1 METSL
6 FAQWLTEYFAPLV
19 LRIQETYNSET
30 KQRQYSFLR
39 HLTPRFSVDGKWE
52 TLLVNNKAIVAD
64 VIAMDSS
71 IPLKTRPT
79 LGKASGN
86 IPKTGTERAI
96 REQELTEIQTLVAL
110 GRLDDAKARVF
121 EDTPA
126 VIAGQMELAES
137 MFLEGLSTGQVELT
151 DTENVGTGVRL
162 SYGYLTA
169 NRFQSAVSWDDTANA
184 KPFTDIQKVID
195 KAQYDGNNLIKIFM
209 DRVTFNRMVQTAEAK
224 AIFASQYGIF
234 SATVPVPTFDQMNT
248 ALLSRYGFVIDIETA
263 DRKMTRQRNG
273 VDTVYTPWAAGQVV
287 FVTTEQ
293 LGSHVYAR
301 LAEEGHPVAGVA
313 YQKPFDWMLVSKFR
327 TNRPSLAEFTNSQSR
342 MFPIIDNPLAIY
354 TLDSTQDA
362 G

>member
-1 METSL
+1 MEPSI

-19 LRIQETYNSET
+19 LRIQETYNGEQ
-30 KQRQYSFLR
+30 KQRMYSFMR
-39 HLTPRFSVDGKWE
+39 FLTPRFSIDGKWE

-86 IPKTGTERAI
+86 IPKTGTERAV
-96 REQELTEIQTLVAL
+96 REQELTEIDTLIAL
-110 GRLDDAKARVF
+110 GRVDDAIARVF

-137 MFLEGLSTGQVELT
+137 MFLEGLSTGAVELT
-151 DTENVGTGVRL
+151 DTENVGTGIRL
-162 SYGYLTA
+162 DYGYLAA
-169 NRFQSAVSWDDTANA
+169 NRFQSSVSWDDAANA
-184 KPFTDIQKVID
+184 KPFTDIQEVLD
-195 KAQYDGNNLIKIFM
+195 KAQYDGNNVIRVFM
-209 DRVTFNRMVQTAEAK
+209 DRVTFNRMANTAEGKSIYA
-224 AIFASQYGIF
+224 AQFGIF
-234 SATVPVPTFDQMNT
+234 SATVPTPTLDQMNN
-248 ALLSRYGFVIDIETA
+248 ALQARFGFVIDIETP
-263 DRKMTRQRNG
+263 DRKMTRQRDG

-287 FVTTEQ
+287 FTTTDN

>member
-1 METSL
+1 MEQSI
-6 FAQWLTEYFAPLV
+6 FAQWLTQYFSPLV
-19 LRIQETYNSET
+19 LRIQETYNGEV
-30 KQRQYSFLR
+30 KRRQYSFLR
-39 HLTPRFSVDGKWE
+39 FLTPRFSVDGKWE

-96 REQELTEIQTLVAL
+96 REQELTEIDTLIAL
-110 GRLDDAKARVF
+110 GRLDDARARVF

-137 MFLEGLSTGQVELT
+137 MFLEGLSTGVVELS
-151 DTENVGTGVRL
+151 DAENVGTGVRL
-162 SYGYLTA
+162 SYGYLAA
-169 NRFQSAVSWDDTANA
+169 NRFQSAVSWDDAANA
-184 KPFTDIQKVID
+184 KPFTDLQKLID
-195 KAQYDGNNLIKIFM
+195 KAGYDGNMLTTIFM
-209 DRVTFNRMVQTAEAK
+209 DRVTFNRMAQTAEAK
-224 AIFASQYGIF
+224 TISAYQFGIING
-234 SATVPVPTFDQMNT
+234 TVPVPTLEQMNNAT
-248 ALLSRYGFVIDIETA
+248 RARFGFVIDIETA
-263 DRKMTRQRNG
+263 DRKMTRQRDG

-287 FVTTEQ
+287 AVTTDR

-313 YQKPFDWMLVSKFR
+313 YQKPFDWMLISKFR

-354 TLDSTQDA
+354 TLDTTQDA